1 MKDLVVLVSD
11 QNMKYVLKGLLAR
24 PQALGI
30 HPINIDDEKDI
41 IRHPEHDPGCANS
54 GVTFL
59 ADFAQQYRYGLLMFD
74 HEGSGKETR
83 QPQELQ
89 ETLNK
94 EFARSAWGERA
105 RAVVLSPELE
115 VWIWSDS
122 PHVDAVAG
130 WKNRKPSLRHWL
142 IEQDWL
148 QEGANKPERPKE
160 AFEAALR
167 TARKPRSSS
176 LYLQIA
182 EKVSLKGCTDRAFR
196 DFKKILRCWF
206 PRDVPY

>member
-74 HEGSGKETR
+74 HEGSGKQICSVNTVNQYLKQPICR
-83 QPQELQ
+83 Q
-89 ETLNK
+89 T
-94 EFARSAWGERA
+94 
-105 RAVVLSPELE
+105 
-115 VWIWSDS
+115 
-122 PHVDAVAG
+122 
-130 WKNRKPSLRHWL
+130 
-142 IEQDWL
+142 
-148 QEGANKPERPKE
+148 
-160 AFEAALR
+160 ALVR
-167 TARKPRSSS
+167 R
-176 LYLQIA
+176 
-182 EKVSLKGCTDRAFR
+182 
-196 DFKKILRCWF
+196 
-206 PRDVPY
+206 